1 MAEAKSFAS
10 SAVEQIAGQEL
21 TGARLTRAGDQSFWG
36 LGIPSIF
43 MELSEQPLR
52 TDTKTASFIFGPRSG
67 GLGWW
72 WHTREDT
79 LDKVDPSNLVR
90 DSRIYLLIILG
101 LCSSAILPFDY
112 SETAHEIERRLEEL
126 QAAGKQL
133 FDLTPL
139 IRRTAKLRDLTVKL
153 KHRIEKSV
161 ASENSGI
168 TAKSSA
174 QKIDET
180 LKRLG
185 RLLIP
190 VNYTRAGPFDQDL
203 AVPIPMIPVLDR
215 IADLPKLN
223 SDSDEYRF
231 LTTRLR
237 REANKVNYYL
247 CEAED
252 VILKTLKELEPPI
265 ADG

>member
-1 MAEAKSFAS
+1 
-10 SAVEQIAGQEL
+10 V
-21 TGARLTRAGDQSFWG
+21 
-36 LGIPSIF
+36 
-43 MELSEQPLR
+43 
-52 TDTKTASFIFGPRSG
+52 
-67 GLGWW
+67 
-72 WHTREDT
+72 
-79 LDKVDPSNLVR
+79 
-90 DSRIYLLIILG
+90 
-101 LCSSAILPFDY
+101 
-112 SETAHEIERRLEEL
+112 HEIEQRLEGL

-139 IRRTAKLRDLTVKL
+139 IRRTARLRDLTVKL
-153 KHRIEKSV
+153 KDRIEKFV

-168 TAKSSA
+168 AARSSA

-215 IADLPKLN
+215 IAELPKLN
-223 SDSDEYRF
+223 LDSDEFRF

-237 REANKVNYYL
+237 RETNMVNYYL
-247 CEAED
+247 WEAED
-252 VILKTLKELEPPI
+252 AILKTLKDLDMPI
-265 ADG
+265 GDG